1 MTTVD
6 LHQHLWPQ
14 QLVRLLRA
22 REQPPYLRDGTL
34 VTVEGAFRLD
44 LGRHDPERRL
54 AELDRDRIDVAVL
67 SLQSS
72 LGLELL
78 PTAERTALEEAWT
91 EGVAELVAASGGRFR
106 ALAPWRVVPGFVGT
120 SVGTSALLGEGDS
133 PVLAAAAAAG
143 VPVLVHPEADPAPA
157 ADRPAW
163 WPWVAGYTGQL
174 QRAFLAWL
182 AGGRARHP
190 ALRIVFAGLAGGA
203 LAHTGR
209 LMHAGV
215 DLGTPDP
222 DTLFE
227 TSTCDAAALALALAV
242 VGADRIA
249 YGSDVPV
256 VDPQAT
262 LAAVRAL
269 DERARRQVLGGTAA
283 RLQPG
288 TSCSPSGASSDAGKP
303 GARRSVPTAS
313 SSRRTTI
320 GDQAS
325 PP

>member
-14 QLVRLLRA
+14 RFVHLLGA
-22 REQPPYLRDGTL
+22 REAPPYHRDGTL
-34 VTVEGAFRLD
+34 VTVEGTFPLD
-44 LGRHDPERRL
+44 VGRHDPERRL

-91 EGVAELVAASGGRFR
+91 EGVAELVATSGGRLR
-106 ALAPWRVVPGFVGT
+106 ALAPWRIVPGFAGT
-120 SVGTSALLGEGDS
+120 SVGTSALLGEGGS
-133 PVLAAAAAAG
+133 SVLAAAAAAG
-143 VPVLVHPEADPAPA
+143 VPVLVHPEAEPAPA
-157 ADRPAW
+157 AGCPAW
-163 WPWVAGYTGQL
+163 WPWVAGYTGQV

-190 ALRIVFAGLAGGA
+190 ALRIIFAGLAGGA
-203 LAHTGR
+203 LAHAGR
-209 LMHAGV
+209 LLHAGV
-215 DLGTPDP
+215 DLGAPDP

-227 TSTCDAAALALALAV
+227 TSTCDAAAVGLALAV
-242 VGADRIA
+242 VGADRVA

-256 VDPQAT
+256 VDPRAT

-269 DERARRQVLGGTAA
+269 GESARRQVLGGTAA
-283 RLQPG
+283 RLLGDPVDMAPG
-288 TSCSPSGASSDAGKP
+288 
-303 GARRSVPTAS
+303 
-313 SSRRTTI
+313 
-320 GDQAS
+320 
-325 PP
+325 

>member
-1 MTTVD
+1 MTTID

-14 QLVRLLRA
+14 RFIHLLGVRD
-22 REQPPYLRDGTL
+22 EPPCHRDGTL
-34 VTVEGAFRLD
+34 VTVEGSFQLD

-54 AELDRDRIDVAVL
+54 AELDRDRVDVAVL

-78 PTAERTALEEAWT
+78 PAAERTALEEAWT

-106 ALAPWRVVPGFVGT
+106 ALAPWRIVPGFVGT
-120 SVGTSALLGEGDS
+120 SVGTSALLGARCS
-133 PVLAAAAAAG
+133 PVLAEAEAAG
-143 VPVLVHPEADPAPA
+143 VPVLVHPEAELAPA
-157 ADRPAW
+157 ATRPAW
-163 WPWVAGYTGQL
+163 WPWVAGYTGQV

-203 LAHTGR
+203 LAHAGR
-209 LMHAGV
+209 LAHAGV
-215 DLGTPDP
+215 DLDAPDP

-227 TSTCDAAALALALAV
+227 TSTCDAAAVGLAIAI
-242 VGADRIA
+242 VGVDRVA

-256 VDPQAT
+256 VDPRAT

-269 DERARRQVLGGTAA
+269 DENARRQLLGGTAA
-283 RLQPG
+283 RLLG
-288 TSCSPSGASSDAGKP
+288 DAH
-303 GARRSVPTAS
+303 RRA
-313 SSRRTTI
+313 
-320 GDQAS
+320 
-325 PP
+325 